1 MRKITKLMN
10 DAEAALL
17 QEYEIKGKK
26 YQLVKHESVIEKS
39 KVSAIAGFG
48 AVVINLD
55 LLPALAIYVHNH
67 PEIVKALGKVIG
79 EESLFEQ
86 AKTTDKGTLAAQRL
100 LKEKV
105 IDASVA
111 LKIMART
118 FKIEEDDN
126 K

>member
-1 MRKITKLMN
+1 MRKITKLM
-10 DAEAALL
+10 DEAEAALL
-17 QEYEIKGKK
+17 QEYEINGKK
-26 YQLVKHESVIEKS
+26 YQLVKNQTVIDKS

-55 LLPALAIYVHNH
+55 LLPALAVYKNNH
-67 PEIVKALGKVIG
+67 PEIVEALGKVIG
-79 EESLFEQ
+79 EENLLDK
-86 AKTTDKGTLAAQRL
+86 AKTAVRETLSAQRL

-118 FKIEEDDN
+118 FKFEEDEN
-126 K
+126 N

>member
-1 MRKITKLMN
+1 MRKITNLMGK
-10 DAEAALL
+10 AETALIETTL
-17 QEYEIKGKK
+17 VNEGIIK
-26 YQLVKHESVIEKS
+26 KS

-55 LLPALAIYVHNH
+55 LLPTLAVYENNH
-67 PEIVKALGKVIG
+67 PDIVRALGKVIG
-79 EESLFEQ
+79 EKNLLDK
-86 AKTTDKGTLAAQRL
+86 AKTAARETLSAQRL

-118 FKIEEDDN
+118 FNINDDESN
-126 K
+126 